1 MPFRDCIGHQQSIAL
16 LQAAVTHKRLAH
28 AYLFHGEE
36 AIGKRLTAI
45 RLAQALNCEQP
56 PEADGLDSCGACRS
70 CQQIEARTHPDFFVI
85 EPDPEQATQQIKIEQ
100 VREIEHQIMY
110 RPLIGERKICLINDA
125 DRMTIGAAN
134 ALLKTLEE
142 PPAHSLFLVI
152 SSRPAALPATIRS
165 RCQAL
170 RFTTPARTQV
180 EAALILKREI
190 PPADARFLAIISEG
204 RIGEALTADVKDTR
218 ARQQELVD
226 LVRPQSLQSI
236 GSILSSAEAIAKADR
251 AQDMLAWLARWIR
264 DLVLIQVGGDRDQLL
279 YLDDLTT
286 LEAYAQQANTDSLLD
301 LLREIEMTEQRA
313 TRHLNLHM
321 ALEMILLRL
330 RDAVARIVRP
340 AASLAFAVY
349 YLVSF
354 RHAHESPE
362 YLLHHDADLL
372 RERRAAYRTRLY
384 HRGCRRPRSLLAPAR
399 TRRLLSHRA
408 R

>member
-1 MPFRDCIGHQQSIAL
+1 
-16 LQAAVTHKRLAH
+16 
-28 AYLFHGEE
+28 
-36 AIGKRLTAI
+36 
-45 RLAQALNCEQP
+45 
-56 PEADGLDSCGACRS
+56 
-70 CQQIEARTHPDFFVI
+70 
-85 EPDPEQATQQIKIEQ
+85 
-100 VREIEHQIMY
+100 MY

-204 RIGEALTADVKDTR
+204 RIGEALTADVLDTR
-218 ARQQELVD
+218 ARQQELAD

-251 AQDMLAWLARWIR
+251 AQGMLAWLARWIR
-264 DLVLIQVGGDRDQLL
+264 DLVLLQVGGDRDQIL

-286 LEAYAQQANTDSLLD
+286 LEAYAQQANTDLLLD

-330 RDAVARIVRP
+330 RDAVTASSVPLP
-340 AASLAFAVY
+340 A
-349 YLVSF
+349 
-354 RHAHESPE
+354 
-362 YLLHHDADLL
+362 
-372 RERRAAYRTRLY
+372 
-384 HRGCRRPRSLLAPAR
+384 
-399 TRRLLSHRA
+399 
-408 R
+408 

>member
-1 MPFRDCIGHQQSIAL
+1 MPFRDCIGHQQSITF
-16 LQAAVTHKRLAH
+16 LQSAVTHERLAH
-28 AYLFHGEE
+28 AYLFHGED

-45 RLAQALNCEQP
+45 RLAQALNCDQP
-56 PEADGLDSCGACRS
+56 PEADGLDSCGVCRS

-100 VREIEHQIMY
+100 IREIEHQIMY

-125 DRMTIGAAN
+125 DHMTIGAAN

-142 PPAHSLFLVI
+142 PPAHSLFLLI

-190 PPADARFLAIISEG
+190 PPADARFLAIVSEG
-204 RIGEALTADVKDTR
+204 RLGEALTADVLDTL

-226 LVRPQSLQSI
+226 LVRPHSLQSV
-236 GSILSSAEAIAKADR
+236 GSILSSAEAIAKGDR

-264 DLVLIQVGGDRDQLL
+264 DLILIQVGGDRDQLL

-286 LEAYAQQANTDSLLD
+286 LETYAQQANTDSLLD

-330 RDAVARIVRP
+330 RDA
-340 AASLAFAVY
+340 LA
-349 YLVSF
+349 
-354 RHAHESPE
+354 
-362 YLLHHDADLL
+362 
-372 RERRAAYRTRLY
+372 
-384 HRGCRRPRSLLAPAR
+384 LAPAG
-399 TRRLLSHRA
+399 A
-408 R
+408 PA

>member
-1 MPFRDCIGHQQSIAL
+1 MPFRDCIGHQQSITL
-16 LQAAVTHKRLAH
+16 LQAAVAHERLAH

-45 RLAQALNCEQP
+45 RFAQALSCERP
-56 PEADGLDSCGACRS
+56 PDTEGLDSCGTCRS

-142 PPAHSLFLVI
+142 PPGHSLFLLI

-190 PPADARFLAIISEG
+190 PPSDARFLAIISEG
-204 RIGEALTADVKDTR
+204 RIGEALTSDVKDTR
-218 ARQQELVD
+218 QRQQELVD

-251 AQDMLAWLARWIR
+251 AQDTLAWMTRWIR
-264 DLVLIQVGGDRDQLL
+264 DLVVIQVGGDRDQILN
-279 YLDDLTT
+279 LDDLTT
-286 LEAYAQQANTDSLLD
+286 LESYAQQADTDALLG
-301 LLREIEMTEQRA
+301 LLREIELTEQRA
-313 TRHLNLHM
+313 TRHLNLQM

-330 RDAVARIVRP
+330 RDALTLSSAPLP
-340 AASLAFAVY
+340 A
-349 YLVSF
+349 
-354 RHAHESPE
+354 
-362 YLLHHDADLL
+362 
-372 RERRAAYRTRLY
+372 
-384 HRGCRRPRSLLAPAR
+384 
-399 TRRLLSHRA
+399 
-408 R
+408 

>member
-1 MPFRDCIGHQQSIAL
+1 MPFRDCIGHQTSIAF
-16 LQAAVTHKRLAH
+16 LQSAVTHKRLAH
-28 AYLFHGEE
+28 AYLFHGED

-45 RLAQALNCEQP
+45 RLAQALNCERP
-56 PEADGLDSCGACRS
+56 PEIEGLDSCGGCRS
-70 CQQIEARTHPDFFVI
+70 CRQIEALTHPDLFVI

-110 RPLIGERKICLINDA
+110 RPLIGERKICLIDNA

-142 PPAHSLFLVI
+142 PPAHSLFLLV

-180 EAALILKREI
+180 EAALILKREL
-190 PPADARFLAIISEG
+190 PLAEARFLAIISEG

-218 ARQQELVD
+218 ARQQELVE
-226 LVRPQSLQSI
+226 LVSPQYLQSI

-251 AQDMLAWLARWIR
+251 AQDILTWLARWIR

-279 YLDDLTT
+279 YLDDFAT
-286 LEAYAQQANTDSLLD
+286 LETYAQQADTDQLLD
-301 LLREIEMTEQRA
+301 LLREIEITEQRA
-313 TRHLNLHM
+313 TRHLNLQM

-330 RDAVARIVRP
+330 RGAVT
-340 AASLAFAVY
+340 AS
-349 YLVSF
+349 
-354 RHAHESPE
+354 PI
-362 YLLHHDADLL
+362 
-372 RERRAAYRTRLY
+372 
-384 HRGCRRPRSLLAPAR
+384 PQPI
-399 TRRLLSHRA
+399 
-408 R
+408 

>member
-1 MPFRDCIGHQQSIAL
+1 MPFHDCIGHQQSIAF
-16 LQAAVTHKRLAH
+16 LQSAVTHERLAH
-28 AYLFHGEE
+28 AYLFHGED

-45 RLAQALNCEQP
+45 RLAQALNCERP
-56 PEADGLDSCGACRS
+56 PDVEGLDSCGTCRS

-110 RPLIGERKICLINDA
+110 RPLIGERKICLIDNA

-170 RFTTPARTQV
+170 RFTAPARTQV

-190 PPADARFLAIISEG
+190 SPDDARFLAIVSEG
-204 RIGEALTADVKDTR
+204 RLGEALTADVKDTR
-218 ARQQELVD
+218 ARQQELVN
-226 LVRPQSLQSI
+226 LVRPQALQSI
-236 GSILSSAEAIAKADR
+236 ASILSSAEAIAKADR
-251 AQDMLAWLARWIR
+251 APDMLAWLARWIR
-264 DLVLIQVGGDRDQLL
+264 DLVLLQVEGDRDQIL
-279 YLDDLTT
+279 YLDDLAT
-286 LEAYAQQANTDSLLD
+286 LELYAQQANTDSLLN

-330 RDAVARIVRP
+330 RDAVALSSVPQP
-340 AASLAFAVY
+340 A
-349 YLVSF
+349 
-354 RHAHESPE
+354 
-362 YLLHHDADLL
+362 
-372 RERRAAYRTRLY
+372 
-384 HRGCRRPRSLLAPAR
+384 
-399 TRRLLSHRA
+399 
-408 R
+408 

>member
-1 MPFRDCIGHQQSIAL
+1 MPFRDCIGHQRSITL
-16 LQAAVTHKRLAH
+16 LQAAVAHERLAH

-45 RLAQALNCEQP
+45 RFAQALSCERP
-56 PEADGLDSCGACRS
+56 PDTEGLDSCGTCRS

-100 VREIEHQIMY
+100 VREIKHQIMY

-142 PPAHSLFLVI
+142 PPDHSLFLLI
-152 SSRPAALPATIRS
+152 SSRPAALPATIQS

-190 PPADARFLAIISEG
+190 PPSDARFLAIISEG
-204 RIGEALTADVKDTR
+204 RIGEALTSDVKDTR
-218 ARQQELVD
+218 QRQQELVD

-251 AQDMLAWLARWIR
+251 AQDTLAWMTRWIR
-264 DLVLIQVGGDRDQLL
+264 DLVVIQVGGDRDQILN
-279 YLDDLTT
+279 LDDLTT
-286 LEAYAQQANTDSLLD
+286 LESYAQQADTDALLG
-301 LLREIEMTEQRA
+301 LLREIELTEQRA
-313 TRHLNLHM
+313 TRHLNLQM

-330 RDAVARIVRP
+330 RDALTLSSAPLP
-340 AASLAFAVY
+340 A
-349 YLVSF
+349 
-354 RHAHESPE
+354 
-362 YLLHHDADLL
+362 
-372 RERRAAYRTRLY
+372 
-384 HRGCRRPRSLLAPAR
+384 
-399 TRRLLSHRA
+399 
-408 R
+408 